1 MLCSLVPLVVD
12 DALVR
17 QPLPELPLLCVCVI
31 TENQFYSYCWIGLQV
46 SNETKPGTRSTPPPH
61 DPPVWAVGGF
71 QQLNG
76 LFNTSKSRAARARPP
91 LAGAGIN
98 YQQFNGLKKFNK
110 SSGTIEP
117 ICRLSIR
124 HQSFFLWQVFEVRPL
139 PPCGCAAPT
148 GPSKRSPSFRVCYLQ
163 ALHFSMI
170 DQLFLVASKVWS

>member
-1 MLCSLVPLVVD
+1 MRCAGYRAPIVPLAPASPLCSHHLLTIEFCDGHSLLPCDEGLCVVYPSLVPLVVD

-124 HQSFFLWQVFEVRPL
+124 HQSFFLWQV
-139 PPCGCAAPT
+139 
-148 GPSKRSPSFRVCYLQ
+148 
-163 ALHFSMI
+163 
-170 DQLFLVASKVWS
+170 